1 VCVVVG
7 GDRHAFDC
15 PLFGGARTPNFGGQP
30 LLALS
35 TRCTQ
40 PILDSDTLR
49 DNMDL
54 QFPER
59 LGRCLVSDGRYNDA
73 ERPYTQMMEMR
84 KRVWGGASIHPE
96 ERQQPGTSLQYQG
109 KYEEAEMINRRLKL
123 PAAELAYRWVA
134 FDSPLDPEC
143 GDATVFDAS
152 KLSQVK
158 ETLA

>member
-1 VCVVVG
+1 VCVVAG

-15 PLFGGARTPNFGGQP
+15 RLFGGPARQTSGANPS
-30 LLALS
+30 LALS

-84 KRVWGGASIHPE
+84 KRMWGRASIHPE
-96 ERQQPGTSLQYQG
+96 ERQQPGTGLQYQG
-109 KYEEAEMINRRLKL
+109 KYEEAEMIN
-123 PAAELAYRWVA
+123 
-134 FDSPLDPEC
+134 
-143 GDATVFDAS
+143 
-152 KLSQVK
+152 
-158 ETLA
+158 